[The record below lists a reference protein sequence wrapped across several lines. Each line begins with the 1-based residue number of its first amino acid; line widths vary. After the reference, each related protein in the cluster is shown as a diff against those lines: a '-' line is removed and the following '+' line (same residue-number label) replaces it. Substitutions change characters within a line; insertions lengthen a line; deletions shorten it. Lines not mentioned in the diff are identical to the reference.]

1 MKLRAG
7 VLRSLRAFL
16 DERGVVEVTTPVLGR
31 TTVPDL
37 HIDSLRIK
45 GRPGGWL
52 QTSPEYFMKRMLAAG
67 AGPIYQLGPV
77 FRAGERGDR
86 HNVEFTLLEWYRPD
100 LSLEDLMHET
110 VALITRAFEQ
120 GGVAP
125 LPVVEHSYRELFE
138 AHFGINPH
146 AAPLTELVALAASHC
161 PESVGH
167 IETFDDDATRNDYLD
182 VLFTH
187 TIEPALSGLTF
198 VVDFPATQAALATT
212 AESGGDRVARRFECY
227 VGSME
232 LANAYDELCDAA
244 MLRKRFEQQNAWRK
258 RRGKSTVDIDENLL
272 DAVDRMP
279 RASGIALGVD
289 RLVMAIAG
297 AGSIDE
303 VIPFSS
309 PRL

>member
-1 MKLRAG
+1 MRLRAG

-16 DERGVVEVTTPVLGR
+16 DDRGVVEVTTPVLGR

-37 HIDSLRIK
+37 HIDSLQIK

-67 AGPIYQLGPV
+67 SGPIYQLGPV
-77 FRAGERGDR
+77 FRAAERGAR
-86 HNVEFTLLEWYRPD
+86 HNVEFTLLEWYRPGLALD
-100 LSLEDLMHET
+100 DLMEET
-110 VALITRAFEQ
+110 AALLKQAFEQ
-120 GGVAP
+120 AGVSSP
-125 LPVVEHSYRELFE
+125 PVVEHSYRELFE

-146 AAPLTELVALAASHC
+146 VASLTELVALAASHC

-187 TIEPALSGLTF
+187 TIEPALAGLTF
-198 VVDFPATQAALATT
+198 VVDFPASQAALATIGK
-212 AESGGDRVARRFECY
+212 SGGDQVARRFECY
-227 VGSME
+227 VGGME
-232 LANAYDELCDAA
+232 LANAYDELRDAA
-244 MLRKRFEQQNAWRK
+244 ILRKRFEQQNAWRK
-258 RRGKSTVDIDENLL
+258 RRGKSTVDIDDNLL

-297 AGSIDE
+297 ALTIDE

-309 PRL
+309 SRL